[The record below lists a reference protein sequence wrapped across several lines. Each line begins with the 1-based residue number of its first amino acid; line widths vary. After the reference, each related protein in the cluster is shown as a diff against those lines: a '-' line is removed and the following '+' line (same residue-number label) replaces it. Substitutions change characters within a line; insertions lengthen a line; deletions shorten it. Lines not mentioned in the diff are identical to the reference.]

1 MDLIMTFAVGVVIS
15 FIRHIELVEYETL
28 NKFARFL
35 KVCIFSHAKNKHKQ
49 TGLFSIR
56 AEKQYSS
63 FAGHWLVALLEHIL
77 PEHARGAGEV
87 VAQPSCFWFMA
98 VGEPD

>member
-1 MDLIMTFAVGVVIS
+1 MHS
-15 FIRHIELVEYETL
+15 CFI
-28 NKFARFL
+28 K
-35 KVCIFSHAKNKHKQ
+35 HAKNKQKQ

-87 VAQPSCFWFMA
+87 VAQLLRGVTFMA

>member
-1 MDLIMTFAVGVVIS
+1 MIMTFAVGVVIS
-15 FIRHIELVEYETL
+15 FIRHIELVEYETS
-28 NKFARFL
+28 NKCVRFL
-35 KVCIFSHAKNKHKQ
+35 KVCIVFIKHVKNKHKQ

-87 VAQPSCFWFMA
+87 VAQPSGSDIRGSW
-98 VGEPD
+98 GT